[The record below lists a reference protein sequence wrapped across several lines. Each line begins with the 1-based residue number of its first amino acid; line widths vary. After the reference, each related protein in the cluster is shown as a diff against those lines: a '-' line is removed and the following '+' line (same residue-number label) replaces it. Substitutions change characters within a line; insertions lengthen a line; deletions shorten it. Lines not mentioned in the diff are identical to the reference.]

1 MGVMRFLVHPPSRIT
16 EEVAGQ
22 IYMTGLDR
30 VPWLARVQLNS
41 EGFTIERSV
50 GDSGNIHVP
59 WNVPGHGLTTV
70 STGSL
75 MERERPYHLEVEL
88 ARGKVNQVRSQL
100 AEWQSIGLMPTDLV
114 SEKLGEAIELFAH
127 AATSQH
133 EPVAATHWA
142 EQAIES
148 SMQAALL
155 LGTSFTEQALAAR
168 FRQATRLTT
177 HLGANL
183 PLNPLDETTGKLVRA
198 SFNAGVVNMG
208 WRELEASQG
217 HTDYSVCDA
226 QVQWCQSQGM
236 AIYGGPLVRLDNQG
250 MPDWLYLW
258 EGDFENILS
267 FLGEHVE
274 NTVTRYRGRV
284 HAWLCAARVNVGNVL
299 GLRDVD
305 KQRLAVRA
313 IEVMRKTDPRTPAI
327 LVFDQPW
334 AEYMSH
340 EDVEPPLYFADLLAR
355 AGIGLSGI
363 GLEVNLGY
371 HPGGSYPHDMLD
383 FSGLIDR
390 WSLLG
395 LPLYVLLTVPSS
407 DQPDPLA
414 RNPAKPFGGTAPG
427 GCTQAT
433 QNLWVNRFVP
443 MLLAK
448 PIVQAV
454 LWNQLQDSQPHEY
467 AHGGLFDAAGSPKAA
482 LASIAAQRRAHL
494 A

>member
-1 MGVMRFLVHPPSRIT
+1 MGVMRFLVHSPSRIT
-16 EEVAGQ
+16 DDVAQ
-22 IYMTGLDR
+22 RIYMTGLDR
-30 VPWLARVQLNS
+30 VPWPARVQVTS
-41 EGFTIERSV
+41 DGFTLERAV
-50 GDSGNIHVP
+50 NDSGNVHVP
-59 WNVPGHGLTTV
+59 WSVAGHGLATL

-88 ARGKVNQVRSQL
+88 ARGKVNQVRGQL
-100 AEWQSIGLMPTDLV
+100 AEWQSIGLMPTDTLN
-114 SEKLGEAIELFAH
+114 EKLSEAVGLFAQ

-133 EPVAATHWA
+133 EPAAAA
-142 EQAIES
+142 ERAQQAIEAA
-148 SMQAALL
+148 MQAALL

-168 FRQATRLTT
+168 FRQSARLST
-177 HLGANL
+177 HLAASL
-183 PLNPLDETTGKLVRA
+183 PAASLDDTTAKLVRA
-198 SFNAGVVNMG
+198 SFNAGLVNMG
-208 WRELEASQG
+208 WREVEATQG
-217 HTDYSVCDA
+217 HSNWSLCDA
-226 QVQWCQSQGM
+226 QVQWCVSQGM
-236 AIYGGPLVRLDNQG
+236 AVFGGPLARLDSQG

-258 EGDFENILS
+258 EGDFDNILA

-274 NTVTRYRGRV
+274 AAVTRYKGKV
-284 HAWLCAARVNVGNVL
+284 QAWLCAARVNVGNVL

-305 KQRLAVRA
+305 KQRLAVRTL
-313 IEVMRKTDPRTPAI
+313 EVVRKSDPRTPAI

-340 EDVEPPLYFADLLAR
+340 EDLEPPLYFADLLAR
-355 AGIGLSGI
+355 AGIGLSAI

-371 HPGGSYPHDMLD
+371 YPGGSYPHDMLD

-395 LPLYVLLTVPSS
+395 LPIYVLLTVPSS

-414 RNPAKPFGGTAPG
+414 RNPARPLAAGPG

-448 PIVQAV
+448 PIVQGII
-454 LWNQLQDSQPHEY
+454 WNQLLDSQPHEF

>member
-1 MGVMRFLVHPPSRIT
+1 MGVMRFLVHTPGRIT
-16 EEVAGQ
+16 EEVAQ
-22 IYMTGLDR
+22 RIYMTGLDR
-30 VPWLARVQLNS
+30 VPWPTRVQLTS
-41 EGFTIERSV
+41 DGFTLERNV
-50 GDSGNIHVP
+50 NDSGNVHVP
-59 WNVPGHGLTTV
+59 WYVPGHGQATV

-100 AEWQSIGLMPTDLV
+100 FEWQSIGLSPTDLV
-114 SEKLGEAIELFAH
+114 TEKLREAVQVFSQ
-127 AATSQH
+127 AATLQH
-133 EPVAATHWA
+133 EPTVAAQRA
-142 EQAIES
+142 MQAIDS
-148 SMQAALL
+148 GMQAAQLL
-155 LGTSFTEQALAAR
+155 ATSFTEQALAAR

-177 HLGANL
+177 HLGAVL
-183 PLNPLDETTGKLVRA
+183 PSSNLDETAGKLVRA
-198 SFNAGVVNMG
+198 SFNSAAVNMG

-217 HTDYSVCDA
+217 HTNWTVCDA
-226 QVQWCQSQGM
+226 QVQWCLAQNM
-236 AIYGGPLVRLDNQG
+236 AVYGGPMVRLDNQG

-258 EGDFENILS
+258 EGDFDNILA

-274 NTVTRYRGRV
+274 SAVTRYKGKV
-284 HAWLCAARVNVGNVL
+284 QAWLCSARVNCGNVL

-305 KQRLAVRA
+305 KQRLAVRT
-313 IEVMRKTDPRTPAI
+313 IEVTRKCDPRTPAI

-383 FSGLIDR
+383 FSALIDR

-395 LPLYVLLTVPSS
+395 LPLYVLLTVPSG
-407 DQPDPLA
+407 DQPDALA
-414 RNPAKPFGGTAPG
+414 RNAARPLTGSAAGA
-427 GCTQAT
+427 CTQAT
-433 QNLWVNRFVP
+433 QNQWVNRFIP
-443 MLLAK
+443 MLLSK

-454 LWNQLQDSQPHEY
+454 IWNQLLDSQPHEY
-467 AHGGLFDAAGSPKAA
+467 MHGGLFDAAGSPKSA
-482 LASIAAQRRAHL
+482 LASLAAQRRAHL
-494 A
+494 S